1 MAAQLQVP
9 ELADKATEDIERV
22 AAATSDATK
31 QATQDVSKTIQD
43 VAHDVEVHPHG
54 PSLCMCSWEACA
66 HPRSY
71 TPSAF
76 VCVIGGFIDKMCCC
90 CRAGQC

>member
-1 MAAQLQVP
+1 MQVP

-43 VAHDVEVHPHG
+43 VAYDVEVRPARE
-54 PSLCMCSWEACA
+54 PSCYLWPPGYSWSSCWNSK
-66 HPRSY
+66 RLLLL
-71 TPSAF
+71 
-76 VCVIGGFIDKMCCC
+76 FI
-90 CRAGQC
+90 GQC

>member
-1 MAAQLQVP
+1 LQVP

-43 VAHDVEVHPHG
+43 VAHDVEVRPAQT
-54 PSLCMCSWEACA
+54 LLAACGC
-66 HPRSY
+66 P
-71 TPSAF
+71 P
-76 VCVIGGFIDKMCCC
+76 G
-90 CRAGQC
+90 